1 YVLGEAQSYCLRITR
16 TVASIVVLPNGRK
29 RIEELVDNYLGAV
42 RSRQP
47 ESKSA
52 GELFSVLLD
61 PVVGR
66 QPQTK
71 LIVVP
76 DGTLNLLPFD
86 ALRDLQG
93 RYVLQSHVVTYAL
106 SATVLYLLRET

>member
-1 YVLGEAQSYCLRITR
+1 LHSFPTRRSSDLSLNDQRKAVPLRTVQASLGRDEMLLEYVLGEAQSYCLRITR

-52 GELFSVLLD
+52 GELFSMLLD
-61 PVVGR
+61 PVVGQ

-71 LIVVP
+71 LIV
-76 DGTLNLLPFD
+76 
-86 ALRDLQG
+86 
-93 RYVLQSHVVTYAL
+93 
-106 SATVLYLLRET
+106 